1 MLRKTMI
8 LLPAALLGA
17 LPFAASAET
26 MDQSELDMF
35 RTASLSIQQ
44 ASDVA
49 LQAHA
54 GTLAAVAF
62 GDENGRAAYE
72 ALVIGGDGQ
81 PWTVLIDAKT
91 GEVFASALTSS
102 MEDHEDQGESQDD
115 DDHDVETND
124 G

>member
-1 MLRKTMI
+1 MLRKTTI

-17 LPFAASAET
+17 LPFAASAES
-26 MDQSELDMF
+26 MDQSELEMF
-35 RTASLSIQQ
+35 RSASLTVQQ
-44 ASDVA
+44 AGDAA
-49 LQAHA
+49 LRAHA

-72 ALVIGGDGQ
+72 AVVIGGDDQ

-102 MEDHEDQGESQDD
+102 MEDHEDQGEGQNDE
-115 DDHDVETND
+115 DHDDETND